1 MNLFTWLRRWLRN
14 TSIQRLVIVFF
25 IVNGV
30 LVLVNYSLTVYSNGQ
45 SIEDEKYLQVSKE
58 NENLLQRIESRLNS
72 ILSGEVEF
80 KEELKDYIQSYEA
93 NLNALQ
99 KGGTAFI
106 KANTNKNNQ
115 IEIKS
120 PYERSLYKITELENK
135 WKGNGKNS
143 QGIKSRLYVIIQNP
157 VFIEDSI
164 SKAINNPQVTKS
176 DFIEADTSFYGDFN
190 LDSLDLSRADSLTEI
205 NELNQAKLDSV
216 DKKTGEKK
224 EELENE
230 AGKNIKYIIKRRL
243 NEDTKVANDFFRTN
257 VDDIRAK
264 NFELS
269 NLYQKN
275 LINSQANFQ
284 SVLLFTMILNL
295 VTLLAGSA
303 VIITNVVNPLKKI
316 TSTAKEVST
325 GDVVAKVEY
334 DSKNEIGELASSL
347 NLVVSNFKQ
356 YTEFSENLGKGNFDF
371 PFEVNS
377 EKDLLGFT
385 LLNMR
390 DSLKQVADEDKRRN
404 WANEGFAKFGNILR
418 STDQA
423 QADLSYSIISN
434 LVKYVGANQGGIF
447 LLAQNG
453 TENSKYLELKAG
465 FAYDKR
471 KYKEKQ
477 IHLGQGLLGQT
488 VLEKQSIQ
496 LNNIPQNYLKITSGL
511 GETNPNNLLIVP
523 LSINEEVFGAMEI
536 ASLHPLEAHQVDF
549 VERLSENIASTL
561 ASVKTSENTKRLLKD
576 SQQSA
581 EQLRAQEEEMRQN
594 MEELEATQEEMQR
607 KGFQLE
613 EYKNNLEH
621 KVDERTRQLK
631 EKEKEL
637 SEAFV
642 QLQEIMESS
651 TAGIVAINNKYEVI
665 LANTKI
671 KEFSKDFY
679 GTELKNGQN
688 WFDIYN
694 NEDDKRKARALWNQ
708 ALGGQDTV
716 TEEIYG
722 DQEMKRSWFEVSMS
736 PIESDTADIIGA
748 SMFLRNIS
756 NRKASQRDIER
767 NAKILDNSINEVYL
781 FDANTLKFTEVN
793 ERGRKNLG
801 YTIEEL
807 RELTPYEIEPRFDR
821 IGFEQHIEPLKNSE
835 IENMVLETTYY
846 RKDGTTYE
854 VELNLQL
861 FQDEDKPVFVA
872 IAQDITERKQN
883 EIQMQDAVDRF
894 DLATAATNEGV
905 WEMNVKES
913 DPINPDN
920 EAWWS
925 PRFKSLLGFDDYDFP
940 NKLDSWSSRLHPEDR
955 EPTLRAF
962 YEHLIDK
969 TGETP
974 YQVEY
979 RLYTRWGEYMWFSAT
994 AGTKRDENG
1003 APLRVAGTLR
1013 NIDRRKRAEQQLK
1026 QQTATVEGI
1035 LNAAVNSIIS
1045 IDAAGAILSVNP
1057 ATERIFGYS
1066 DAELIGN
1073 PVDILINEDIRE
1085 LVGRTV
1091 EILSRRKNGSEVPI
1105 DVSISQTQVEDSMIY
1120 VGILRD
1126 ATNRKEKEKDAKMAE
1141 ERMRKFL
1148 DATSEGILM
1157 HEQGVIKD
1165 VNAALGRLLDFTPE
1179 ELIGTNLFEH
1189 MTEDSSLIAQQKIK
1203 EYNEEPYEVSFKDKN
1218 GELIRVEIQGR
1229 NIEMNGVHSRIVSV
1243 RNISE
1248 SAKVAYETFSRQ
1260 LTKADELLGSLVNN
1274 VAGMFFR
1281 CNPDEDWSMA
1291 FVSKGAE
1298 ALTGYDPNKFTSQKG
1313 LYDSITDTAHRDK
1326 VWNTIQGALLRKEKY
1341 TVDYTIKTASGAD
1354 KDVQEQGYGVYDDN
1368 GELMY
1373 LEGFIT
1379 ERKK

>member
-58 NENLLQRIESRLNS
+58 NENLLQRIEYRLNS
-72 ILSGEVEF
+72 ILSGKIEF
-80 KEELKDYIQSYEA
+80 KEELKDNIQSYEA

-115 IEIKS
+115 IEIKA
-120 PYERSLYKITELENK
+120 PYERSLYKIKELENK
-135 WKGNGKNS
+135 WKGSSKNS
-143 QGIKSRLYVIIQNP
+143 QGIKSRLDIIIQNP
-157 VFIEDSI
+157 IFIDDSI
-164 SKAINNPQVTKS
+164 SQVINTPQVTKN
-176 DFIEADTSFYGDFN
+176 DLADADTTFFDDFN
-190 LDSLDLSRADSLTEI
+190 LDSLNSGQTDTTSEI
-205 NELNQAKLDSV
+205 NQLNQVKPDSV
-216 DKKTGEKK
+216 NKKTGQKVDP
-224 EELENE
+224 LANNENTATKYVVKRSLNKDVE
-230 AGKNIKYIIKRRL
+230 AADNFIKTNI
-243 NEDTKVANDFFRTN
+243 
-257 VDDIRAK
+257 DDIRTK

-275 LINSQANFQ
+275 LINSQVNFQ

-295 VTLLAGSA
+295 FTLLFGSA
-303 VIITNVVNPLKKI
+303 IIITNVVNPLKKI
-316 TSTAKEVST
+316 TSTAKEVAT

-334 DSKNEIGELASSL
+334 DSKNEIGEVASSL
-347 NLVVSNFKQ
+347 NLVVNNFKQ
-356 YTEFSENLGKGNFDF
+356 YTEFAENVGKGNFDF

-377 EKDLLGFT
+377 EKDMLGFT

-390 DSLKQVADEDKRRN
+390 DSLKKVADEDKRRN

-418 STDQA
+418 STDQDPE
-423 QADLSYSIISN
+423 DLSYNIISN

-447 LLAQNG
+447 LLGQNG
-453 TENSKYLELKAG
+453 SGNTEYLELKAG

-471 KYKEKQ
+471 KYQEKQ
-477 IHLGQGLLGQT
+477 IHLGQGLIGQT

-511 GETNPNNLLIVP
+511 GETNPKNLLIVP
-523 LSINEEVFGAMEI
+523 LSINEDVFGAMEI

-561 ASVKTSENTKRLLKD
+561 ASVKTSENTKKLLKD

-594 MEELEATQEEMQR
+594 MEELEATQEEMRR
-607 KGFQLE
+607 KGLQLE

-671 KEFSKDFY
+671 KEFAKDFY
-679 GTELKNGQN
+679 GTELKKGQN

-694 NEDDKRKARALWNQ
+694 NEEDKRRARALWNQ
-708 ALGGQDTV
+708 ALSGQDTV
-716 TEEIYG
+716 TEEMYG
-722 DQEMKRSWFEVSMS
+722 DQQLKRSWFEVSMS

-748 SMFLRNIS
+748 SMFMRNIT
-756 NRKASQRDIER
+756 NRKESQKYIER
-767 NAKILDNSINEVYL
+767 NAKILDNSTNEVYI

-801 YTIEEL
+801 YTAEEL

-821 IGFEQHIEPLKNSE
+821 AGFEQHIEPLRNSE
-835 IENMVLETTYY
+835 VENMVIETTYY
-846 RKDGTTYE
+846 RKDGSTYE
-854 VELNLQL
+854 VEINLQL
-861 FQDEDKPVFVA
+861 FQDEEAPLFVA

-883 EIQMQDAVDRF
+883 ETQMQDAVDRF

-969 TGETP
+969 SGQTP

-994 AGTKRDENG
+994 AGTKRNEDG

-1026 QQTATVEGI
+1026 HQTATVEGI

-1045 IDAAGAILSVNP
+1045 IDASGAIQSVNP

-1066 DAELIGN
+1066 DEELIGN

-1091 EILSRRKNGSEVPI
+1091 EILSRKKDGTELPI

-1126 ATNRKEKEKDAKMAE
+1126 ASARKKKEADAKMAE

-1165 VNAALGRLLDFTPE
+1165 VNPALGRLLDYTPE
-1179 ELIGTNLFEH
+1179 ELIGTNLFDH
-1189 MTEDSSLIAQQKIK
+1189 MTTDGAAIAQQKIR
-1203 EYNEEPYEVSFKDKN
+1203 EYSEEPYEVSFKDKN

-1229 NIEMNGVHSRIVSV
+1229 NIEMDGVHSRIVSV
-1243 RNISE
+1243 RSISE
-1248 SAKVAYETFSRQ
+1248 SAKAAYETFSRQ
-1260 LTKADELLGSLVNN
+1260 LTNADELLGSLVNN
-1274 VAGMFFR
+1274 VEGMFFR
-1281 CNPDEDWSMA
+1281 CNPDTDWSMA

-1298 ALTGYDPNKFTSQKG
+1298 TLTGFDPNQFTSQKG

-1326 VWNTIQGALLRKEKY
+1326 VWNTIQGALLRKDKY
-1341 TVDYTIKTASGAD
+1341 TIDYTIKTADGSY
-1354 KDVQEQGYGVYDDN
+1354 KDVREQGYGVYDAN
-1368 GELMY
+1368 GELKY

-1379 ERKK
+1379 ERSK